1 MARAHQR
8 SQLALPIVVIV
19 TIAVALLPARWRLG
33 WQTDFAEV
41 VRFPLRPFTHAGN
54 ALAGW
59 LRPAPTISQ
68 QAPHDASLVDQLIEE
83 REIVEAL
90 YQRERLRTLELE
102 EQIRQLELIPS
113 ETLRY
118 ASARLIAHITRRRPD
133 SALGIVELKLERSA
147 AEAVQNNTVAV
158 YGGVH
163 VLGRTVGES
172 TEGVCLLQ
180 PLGNRASGYI
190 RVRVFPRD
198 EPGAPVERAALV
210 QLEPTG
216 GGDLI
221 GAISQDAAIEPGD
234 VVRLDDP
241 AWPPTAQ
248 MLVVGHVESVEPDE
262 REPLRDLVRV
272 QPRFEASRVAYVTL
286 IVEQPGTAPEETGP

>member
-1 MARAHQR
+1 MARPQQR
-8 SQLALPIVVIV
+8 SQLALPIVLVL
-19 TIAVALLPARWRLG
+19 TGAVALLPARWRLG
-33 WQTDFAEV
+33 WTTDFAEV
-41 VRFPLRPFTHAGN
+41 VRFPLRPFTDAGN

-59 LRPAPTISQ
+59 LRPAPAVSDLV
-68 QAPHDASLVDQLIEE
+68 PDDPGLVDRLVEE
-83 REIVEAL
+83 REIAEAL

-133 SALGIVELKLERSA
+133 SSLGVVELRLERSA
-147 AEAVQNNTVAV
+147 AQAVQPNTVAV

-172 TEGVCLLQ
+172 SGGVCLLQ

-198 EPGAPVERAALV
+198 EPGAPIERAVLA

-216 GGDLI
+216 RGGLV
-221 GAISQDAAIEPGD
+221 GAINQDAAVEVGD

-241 AWPPTAQ
+241 GWPPTAQ
-248 MLVVGHVESVEPDE
+248 MLVVGVVESVEPDE
-262 REPLRDLVRV
+262 REPLRNLLRVR
-272 QPRFEASRVAYVTL
+272 PRFEPARVAYVTL
-286 IVEQPGTAPEETGP
+286 IVEQPAPGDAP